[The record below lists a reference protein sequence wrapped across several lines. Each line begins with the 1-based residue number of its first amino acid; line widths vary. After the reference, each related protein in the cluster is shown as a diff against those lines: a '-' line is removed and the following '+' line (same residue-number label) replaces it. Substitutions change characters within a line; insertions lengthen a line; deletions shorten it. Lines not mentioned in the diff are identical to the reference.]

1 LSASN
6 DGDPATPPTGA
17 EDGPGGALCVDLR
30 DIVRPQSRRMIA
42 HHAREFLDA
51 RGLLPC
57 EVIFSPLLLGEVRLS
72 PLFEPAMAAAARA
85 QAAVGGPTA
94 EERRRDLGTL
104 VDFLGDQLDAAASHL
119 PALPLDAGGFA
130 ILTDNFGPTP
140 DDREWVLLGLMVSR
154 ILALHADRPAKVKA
168 LLDLT
173 VGQNT
178 DHGVG
183 FLDPFLA
190 DGLAD
195 RAILEEM
202 LGLPPTP
209 MDLLADLALL
219 YRGSQSQ
226 PSGRSEAALR
236 LFLLFSQ
243 HALPACRDS
252 LTEHLHGVLASSQ
265 PLSEEESAGEDIT
278 EADLLVALQTIADL
292 TNQLTIDGA
301 VMGGRRTAQL
311 LDARILELIGGA
323 VLPRVLDSKP
333 LIDRLRTLFKVQRL
347 SVGRT
352 SRKILGQQIVDVI
365 GDRDFPGRLRD
376 EVEGEDLQLRVLGEI
391 AALVDEAA
399 LGEAT
404 RRRLIETLDEVQYG
418 LIRSSGLLGDL
429 RRERLR
435 GMATFMRVLD
445 LAADG
450 GFVPGRCLDE
460 ARDLL
465 IRHARQPEFLRSCL
479 AHLQGVGGTAGMIG
493 ELARRLRDAG
503 IPFRDVTRAKVLV
516 VEDEESAAA
525 YVRMVLGD
533 MGIEDVTLAANG
545 RDALQRI
552 VGWEHEID
560 LIICDWMMPVMSGL
574 DFLKQIRAVAP
585 TVPFLMVTALATV
598 ETVRTAMAHD
608 VTAYIAKPFPPEQL
622 EEKVL
627 VLFNRGGESDLPAPP
642 PL

>member
-1 LSASN
+1 MDAER
-6 DGDPATPPTGA
+6 PTGA

-57 EVIFSPLLLGEVRLS
+57 EVVFSPLLLGDLRLS
-72 PLFEPAMAAAARA
+72 PHFEPAMAGAA
-85 QAAVGGPTA
+85 QATLGAQTA
-94 EERRRDLGTL
+94 EERHRDLEAL
-104 VDFLGDQLDAAASHL
+104 VGFLGDQLDAAAAHM

-130 ILTDNFGPTP
+130 ILTENFGPTP

-154 ILALHADRPAKVKA
+154 ILALHADRPAKVTA

-173 VGQNT
+173 AGQNA
-178 DHGVG
+178 DHGLG

-202 LGLPPTP
+202 LGRPPTP

-236 LFLLFSQ
+236 LFGLFSR

-252 LTEHLHGVLASSQ
+252 LTHHLHGVLASSQ

-278 EADLLVALQTIADL
+278 EADLLVALQAIADL

-311 LDARILELIGGA
+311 LDARILGLIGGA

-333 LIDRLRTLFKVQRL
+333 LIDRLRTLFQVQRL

-376 EVEGEDLQLRVLGEI
+376 EVEGEDQQLRVLGEI

-435 GMATFMRVLD
+435 GMAGFMRVLD
-445 LAADG
+445 LAAGG

-479 AHLQGVGGTAGMIG
+479 AHLQGAGGTASMIG
-493 ELARRLRDAG
+493 DLAQRLRAAG
-503 IPFRDVTRAKVLV
+503 IPFRDVTQAKVLV

-545 RDALQRI
+545 REALQRI
-552 VGWEHEID
+552 AGWEHEID
-560 LIICDWMMPVMSGL
+560 LIICDWMMPEMSGL
-574 DFLKQIRAVAP
+574 DFLKTIRAVAP